1 MPLEGTQLGHYRL
14 IKQIGGG
21 GMSEVYL
28 AQDLNI
34 QGRQVAIK
42 LVRAEVAPYPD
53 SDSVKDSGKLFQREA
68 RAVSLLDRHP
78 HILPLYDFGEEHVHG
93 ASVTYLVMPY
103 NPEGSLVNWLR
114 RRSNRGVLTPVEVEY
129 IISQAAEALQYAHNQ
144 GIIHQDVKPSNFL
157 IQRTTEANLPY
168 IQLAD
173 FGIAKVTTGTGSVSQ
188 SVRGTTSYM
197 PPEQWHGKPVPAS
210 DQYALATMAYELLT
224 GRTPFQGDLARL
236 MYLHTYEKPQAPSTF
251 NPRLSADIDTVIL
264 HALEKEPGNRFR
276 SISAFANA
284 FQQAVRGGSGE
295 PMAPPPPPA
304 VDNSSAGT
312 IYPSSQ
318 SSGTVYAGSS
328 GAAYSMPPPTGNP
341 YAILPAGG
349 TDMHAKTTYPGPISS
364 IQNVQGLYTP
374 PVPPRQPWY
383 RSRMT
388 IMVTI
393 ALVILLVLSSII
405 IAVTSV
411 AKSTANANANATS
424 TAQSRN
430 ATATANAQA
439 QATAHAQAT
448 AFAQATARVIAANPD
463 PYPPKT
469 GKIALID
476 PLNGNSS
483 DANWSTRAGCGF
495 GGGGYHANESKSG
508 IFNACF
514 LAQPVYTNF
523 TMQVDMTAIKGDCG
537 GIVFRAN
544 SNDGKEYLFRVCQ
557 DNQHYYLYNCPGF
570 NKSCQNLTSNLS
582 LDINLGL
589 NQNNTIAIVVNGSGI
604 DLYING
610 NNVDSVTD
618 TTYSSGN
625 IGLVASTINNTTEI
639 VYSNL
644 KIWM

>member
-1 MPLEGTQLGHYRL
+1 MPLEGIQLGHYRL

-53 SDSVKDSGKLFQREA
+53 SDSIKDSGKLFQREA

-93 ASVTYLVMPY
+93 ASVTYLVMPF

-114 RRSNRGVLTPVEVEY
+114 RRGNQGVLTPIEVEY
-129 IISQAAEALQYAHNQ
+129 IISQAAEALQYAHSQ

-188 SVRGTTSYM
+188 SVRGTTLYM

-236 MYLHTYEKPQAPSTF
+236 MYLHTYEKPQAPSTL

-284 FQQAVRGGSGE
+284 FQQAVRSGSGE
-295 PMAPPPPPA
+295 PVAPPPPPA
-304 VDNSSAGT
+304 INNSSAGT

-318 SSGTVYAGSS
+318 SSGTVYAGPS
-328 GAAYSMPPPTGNP
+328 GAAYSMPQPAGNP
-341 YAILPAGG
+341 YAILPSGSP
-349 TDMHAKTTYPGPISS
+349 DMHARTTYPGPLPSM
-364 IQNVQGLYTP
+364 QNVQGLYTP

-383 RSRMT
+383 KSRMT
-388 IMVTI
+388 IMVSI
-393 ALVILLVLSSII
+393 ALVILLVLSGVIL
-405 IAVTSV
+405 AVTSV
-411 AKSTANANANATS
+411 AKSTANANATA

-430 ATATANAQA
+430 VTATANAQA
-439 QATAHAQAT
+439 QATAT
-448 AFAQATARVIAANPD
+448 AFAQATASVIAANPD

-476 PLNGNSS
+476 PLNGSGS
-483 DANWSTRAGCGF
+483 DASWSTRTGCGF
-495 GGGGYHANESKSG
+495 GSAGYHASESRSG

-514 LAQPVYTNF
+514 LAQPAYT
-523 TMQVDMTAIKGDCG
+523 
-537 GIVFRAN
+537 
-544 SNDGKEYLFRVCQ
+544 Y
-557 DNQHYYLYNCPGF
+557 CPG
-570 NKSCQNLTSNLS
+570 
-582 LDINLGL
+582 
-589 NQNNTIAIVVNGSGI
+589 
-604 DLYING
+604 
-610 NNVDSVTD
+610 
-618 TTYSSGN
+618 
-625 IGLVASTINNTTEI
+625 
-639 VYSNL
+639 
-644 KIWM
+644 